1 MDVKSAAKK
10 FSSWIIFTISENF
23 LMRYCMTLYLKGYQ
37 KCKKSKLKGLLLSR
51 KSRGFTLLIWTKNF
65 YQRIPPG
72 TLKVVWI
79 LLNPTEFAQ
88 KIDLL
93 INVPDVAPST
103 VEKMRS
109 LQMCR
114 IKKITLPSEQTFWDS
129 QLCFYVKKLFV
140 SEKPRKSELCH
151 FS

>member
-1 MDVKSAAKK
+1 
-10 FSSWIIFTISENF
+10 
-23 LMRYCMTLYLKGYQ
+23 MRA
-37 KCKKSKLKGLLLSR
+37 S
-51 KSRGFTLLIWTKNF
+51 LLIWTKNF

-88 KIDLL
+88 NIDLL

-114 IKKITLPSEQTFWDS
+114 IKKITPPDLQTFWDR

-140 SEKPRKSELCH
+140 SEKTQKSELCH
-151 FS
+151 FSQEIYVIKFCHARICSSSNVCAHVKIWWHKSPMENE